1 MEGDLNLSQM
11 LGGLR
16 IANNVDT
23 PPASPGLPPS
33 EYSSGT
39 DPRGSAHS
47 LQQQQSVATRGDRHS
62 HDEGQQPTSL
72 LRGVQTQSANSEYKP
87 PHPLSSNLAVMSS
100 RPPSIYTPYGVGMGG
115 SQSMGPL
122 SLAGAPTY
130 PEYIRASR
138 DLSRQS
144 LPGQSLAHR
153 HSTRERSDSDRSYRQ
168 SATTG
173 PMTPRGPNRGILA
186 GHGGSSS
193 QYVENGPLP
202 SSEEWNERGAAVA
215 IRREIDRNGNPT
227 TRVVKKGVKDFNFGR
242 TLGEGSY
249 STVCA
254 PPIPWNGQ
262 YKV

>member
-1 MEGDLNLSQM
+1 MEGDLNLSQV

-39 DPRGSAHS
+39 DPRGSANS
-47 LQQQQSVATRGDRHS
+47 LQQQQSVAIRGDHHS
-62 HDEGQQPTSL
+62 HDDGHTSSTSL
-72 LRGVQTQSANSEYKP
+72 PRGVQTQSTNSEYKSL
-87 PHPLSSNLAVMSS
+87 HPLSSNLASS
-100 RPPSIYTPYGVGMGG
+100 RPPSTYTPYGVGMGG

-122 SLAGAPTY
+122 SMAGAPTY

-144 LPGQSLAHR
+144 LPGQPLANR
-153 HSTRERSDSDRSYRQ
+153 HSTRERSDSDRSYRH
-168 SATTG
+168 SAATG
-173 PMTPRGPNRGILA
+173 PMTPRGPNRGILT
-186 GHGGSSS
+186 GHGSGSSL
-193 QYVENGPLP
+193 YVENGPLP

-249 STVCA
+249 STV
-254 PPIPWNGQ
+254 
-262 YKV
+262 